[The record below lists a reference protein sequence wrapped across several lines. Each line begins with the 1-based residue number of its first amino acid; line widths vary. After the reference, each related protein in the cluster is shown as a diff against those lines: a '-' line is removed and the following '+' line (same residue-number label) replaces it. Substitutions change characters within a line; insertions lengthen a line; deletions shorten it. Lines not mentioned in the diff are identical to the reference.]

1 MPTVDR
7 ELYASGGMTGKAAPR
22 GFRLPPP
29 LRSARDKG
37 RSVEE
42 VVQIF
47 EKQAE
52 AGRVRRGASPR

>member
-1 MPTVDR
+1 VV
-7 ELYASGGMTGKAAPR
+7 AI
-22 GFRLPPP
+22 GFVFKFLPET
-29 LRSARDKG
+29 KG

-52 AGRVRRGASPR
+52 AGKVPV